1 MLGSGMKF
9 FVRAVVTGF
18 ALSLGSALF
27 KKIQDRI
34 GLGEKAKDD
43 GKDEDKDKKSDSE
56 LARQD
61 AATDPSLQR
70 S

>member
-1 MLGSGMKF
+1 MLRSGMRF

-34 GLGEKAKDD
+34 GLGEDKDK
-43 GKDEDKDKKSDSE
+43 GGGDKDKKSSDAE

-61 AATDPSLQR
+61 GATDPALQ

>member
-1 MLGSGMKF
+1 
-9 FVRAVVTGF
+9 VTGF

-34 GLGEKAKDD
+34 GLGE
-43 GKDEDKDKKSDSE
+43 GKDKKSDE
-56 LARQD
+56 PEAVRQD
-61 AATDPSLQR
+61 AATDPKLQ

>member
-1 MLGSGMKF
+1 MLGSGMRF

-34 GLGEKAKDD
+34 GLGEK
-43 GKDEDKDKKSDSE
+43 DKDKKSGDAE

-61 AATDPSLQR
+61 VATDPKLQ

>member
-1 MLGSGMKF
+1 MLRSGMRF

-34 GLGEKAKDD
+34 GLGEEKD
-43 GKDEDKDKKSDSE
+43 KDKEKDKKSNEE
-56 LARQD
+56 LGQQD
-61 AATDPSLQR
+61 VATDPSLQ